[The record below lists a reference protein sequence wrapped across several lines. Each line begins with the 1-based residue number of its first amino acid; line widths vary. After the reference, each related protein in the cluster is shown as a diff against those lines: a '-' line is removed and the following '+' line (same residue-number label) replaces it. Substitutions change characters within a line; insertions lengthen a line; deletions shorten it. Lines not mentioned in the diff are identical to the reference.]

1 MAVKIRLT
9 RLGDKRA
16 PFYRIVVADS
26 RVARDAK
33 YIDLI
38 GTYNPLTNP
47 EEIKVDVAKAEKWI
61 ANGAQPTT
69 TAKALLKKAGVSEKP
84 KKAKAE
90 KETKSTKKT
99 AATKTTTAK
108 STASK
113 TTAAKK
119 TTAKKTTKAEA

>member
-9 RLGDKRA
+9 RLGDKKS

-47 EEIKVDVAKAEKWI
+47 EEIKVNADKAKQWI
-61 ANGAQPTT
+61 ANGAQPTET
-69 TAKALLKKAGVSEKP
+69 VKVLLKKAGALEEKKP
-84 KKAKAE
+84 AE
-90 KETKSTKKT
+90 KKPVE
-99 AATKTTTAK
+99 
-108 STASK
+108 
-113 TTAAKK
+113 KK
-119 TTAKKTTKAEA
+119 TTAKKTTAKKSN

>member
-47 EEIKVDVAKAEKWI
+47 EEIKVDVEKAEKWI

-69 TAKALLKKAGVSEKP
+69 TAKALLAKAGVGAKA

-90 KETKSTKKT
+90 KKETKSKKS
-99 AATKTTTAK
+99 AAKVEEKPAT
-108 STASK
+108 K

-119 TTAKKTTKAEA
+119 TTTAKTKAKADA

>member
-38 GTYNPLTNP
+38 GTYNPLTKP

-69 TAKALLKKAGVSEKP
+69 TAKALLKKAGVGEKP
-84 KKAKAE
+84 KKAKEAKKATAKKVEKPAAE
-90 KETKSTKKT
+90 KKT
-99 AATKTTTAK
+99 ATKA
-108 STASK
+108 
-113 TTAAKK
+113 
-119 TTAKKTTKAEA
+119 TTAKKTTAASKAKKVEA